1 VDTLLILHPVKIAL
15 FVAFFFWKCLVYV
28 FFVLQVV
35 IEFLN
40 LYFEFPVD
48 GNCMIRSVASLALSS
63 NGITFVDGYFSC
75 QLEYFS
81 GDEIIKS
88 TTITTGSILH
98 IHLRLKGGTNI
109 RRSGESNCQS
119 NKRLKTIDRLELDM
133 YISLLKSKRC
143 QLWFERVN
151 LSYDLWWGGY
161 ASEVQLGP
169 DSRRTFTL
177 LIDSFERVH
186 DTGYCYNGS
195 VPIDHIFYNSK
206 LGVVEIVSCDATLSA
221 ITPLG
226 LFNDYSTIVELV
238 NTYFSYMQCGI
249 RRYPMYVQSLLTEI
263 DQILTKPQLCLN
275 STSRAALIRPLC
287 NMSSSQR
294 LNMFTSVINCART
307 NTRLQLALTQILI
320 QWTHD
325 FQTPPP
331 VRVPLEFLARYKF
344 QLPDGTNKNYL
355 DTLFSQTDY
364 GRCLI
369 SHSKVLISTNFSL
382 IMPFFIVDVIYLFFI
397 SVLRERIRCSIVS

>member
-1 VDTLLILHPVKIAL
+1 
-15 FVAFFFWKCLVYV
+15 
-28 FFVLQVV
+28 
-35 IEFLN
+35 
-40 LYFEFPVD
+40 
-48 GNCMIRSVASLALSS
+48 
-63 NGITFVDGYFSC
+63 
-75 QLEYFS
+75 
-81 GDEIIKS
+81 
-88 TTITTGSILH
+88 
-98 IHLRLKGGTNI
+98 
-109 RRSGESNCQS
+109 
-119 NKRLKTIDRLELDM
+119 
-133 YISLLKSKRC
+133 
-143 QLWFERVN
+143 
-151 LSYDLWWGGY
+151 
-161 ASEVQLGP
+161 
-169 DSRRTFTL
+169 
-177 LIDSFERVH
+177 
-186 DTGYCYNGS
+186 
-195 VPIDHIFYNSK
+195 
-206 LGVVEIVSCDATLSA
+206 
-221 ITPLG
+221 
-226 LFNDYSTIVELV
+226 VELV